1 MEERIGLADFYLR
14 NPEVRQYGFRDDF
27 SLVVSEY
34 DIWDTWTIP
43 PGTRATV
50 DYGDIPD
57 EYRPAGLP
65 QDPAMG
71 VPSPKS
77 MKTTPLLQ
85 RRARSTATGE
95 TQEPDMAL
103 KANELKRWRLTPIPG
118 RENEVDDERP
128 PKRQRSSSSPT
139 AGRDEGSSGINRE
152 ALLETFRRLRSIPSG
167 SMATDAATRAETAR
181 AGVSDLADRTGPD
194 WTHDSSYKGSRQPPL
209 AVRLKNAI
217 TFLADE
223 DVDRDPQWKPRFAEL
238 CDYLSW
244 LAHDD
249 EAYQLG
255 KASRSTRALFDEAVD
270 MAKAHVLFEKHH
282 YEPTYLD
289 SPFVVRPTGL
299 DGSGASNPIRST
311 RLDWT
316 GVVHDWPAPSPAPP
330 PRRNDLPTRLYP
342 RQPIFVN
349 PIANPDKKIHQRFIR
364 HTKRYW
370 EQNDESPTNLAHIE
384 GEAFFKYVALGAAET
399 IKFDEE
405 TGQTRLPD
413 GRLVVPGSEIDW
425 AHEQGARRAGLQNLL
440 RDFENKEH
448 RSLPNTRCQRVVLPT
463 PASKVVAIRAK
474 TAGPQWK
481 PVALKRSELP
491 PHPLETHLY
500 TFFYRKFFRH
510 LTKLREAAL
519 LETEQAYG
527 KAEDWVT
534 LPRNVA
540 VGGPFVLRSIDPKT
554 QANQDLLA
562 KCLTTVKVLEAE
574 VMRASRPLLDRM
586 MELIELGMDGGSV
599 HDVPEDVKL
608 AADEWELNG
617 PQWKEAPRRV
627 NDEDIKWL
635 RFLATESVND
645 GTWEGRFVPDE
656 PKEKYKLFQIFAR
669 RVKKLLD
676 DRNPESLFN
685 RHEVVT
691 VEQLLEA
698 TNAGYASSAV
708 EKCNFHPYDACAWL
722 NRMRL
727 SGHVRY
733 APSPPPLSNPA
744 NPPTPASNTTK
755 PTTASSSA
763 PSSNTTRSTA
773 SPSPPLPPP
782 TPAPPTPPPSSPGPP
797 SSAPPTPPAPP
808 PPPPPTPS
816 ATSSSPSPSAS
827 ATPSTSSASRPAPP
841 SPRPRPPT
849 SSPRTTTT
857 APSPAPRPP
866 SPACPPSPP
875 SSAASMSL
883 APTTRCR
890 RRRGATPR
898 RRRCCRR
905 RLRC

>member
-50 DYGDIPD
+50 DYGDIPN

-95 TQEPDMAL
+95 TQEPDVAL

-139 AGRDEGSSGINRE
+139 AGRDEGSSGINME

-255 KASRSTRALFDEAVD
+255 KTSRSTRALFDEAVD

-349 PIANPDKKIHQRFIR
+349 PIADPDKKIHQRFIR

-425 AHEQGARRAGLQNLL
+425 AREQGARRAGLQNLL

-481 PVALKRSELP
+481 PVALKRSKLP

-574 VMRASRPLLDRM
+574 VMRASRPLLDGM
-586 MELIELGMDGGSV
+586 MELIELGMDGGFV
-599 HDVPEDVKL
+599 HNVPEDVKL

-617 PQWKEAPRRV
+617 PQWKEAPRPV

-857 APSPAPRPP
+857 APSPAPRLP

-875 SSAASMSL
+875 SSAASTSL

>member
-14 NPEVRQYGFRDDF
+14 NPEVRQYGFRDDL

-95 TQEPDMAL
+95 TQEPDVAL
-103 KANELKRWRLTPIPG
+103 KASELKRWRLTPIPG

-349 PIANPDKKIHQRFIR
+349 PIADPDKKIHQRFIQ

-399 IKFDEE
+399 TKFDEE

-425 AHEQGARRAGLQNLL
+425 AREQGARRAGLQNLL

-481 PVALKRSELP
+481 PVALKRSKLP

-540 VGGPFVLRSIDPKT
+540 AAGPFVLRSIDPKT

-586 MELIELGMDGGSV
+586 MELIELGMDGGFV

-875 SSAASMSL
+875 SSAASTSL

>member
-1 MEERIGLADFYLR
+1 MEERIKLADHYLR

-27 SLVVSEY
+27 SLVISEY
-34 DIWDTWTIP
+34 DIWDMWAIP

-57 EYRPAGLP
+57 EYRPAGMP
-65 QDPAMG
+65 RDPAMG
-71 VPSPKS
+71 VASPES
-77 MKTTPLLQ
+77 RKTTPLLQ
-85 RRARSTATGE
+85 RRAPPTATGE
-95 TQEPDMAL
+95 TQEPDVAL
-103 KANELKRWRLTPIPG
+103 KANELKRWRLDPIPG

-128 PKRQRSSSSPT
+128 PKRQRASSSPT
-139 AGRDEGSSGINRE
+139 AGRDEGSSGINME

-181 AGVSDLADRTGPD
+181 AGPSDLEDRTGPD
-194 WTHDSSYKGSRQPPL
+194 WTHDSFYKGSRQPPL

-244 LAHDD
+244 LAYDD

-282 YEPTYLD
+282 YEPTYLG
-289 SPFVVRPTGL
+289 SPPFVVQPTGV
-299 DGSGASNPIRST
+299 DGSGAFNPTRST

-349 PIANPDKKIHQRFIR
+349 PIADLDKKIHQRFIR
-364 HTKRYW
+364 HTERYW
-370 EQNDESPTNLAHIE
+370 DQNDERPTNLAHIE
-384 GEAFFKYVALGAAET
+384 GEAFFKYVALGAIDT

-413 GRLVVPGSEIDW
+413 GRLVVAGSEIDW
-425 AHEQGARRAGLQNLL
+425 AREQGARRAGLQNLL

-481 PVALKRSELP
+481 PVALKRSQLP
-491 PHPLETHLY
+491 PKPLETHLY

-510 LTKLREAAL
+510 LTKLREEAL

-534 LPRNVA
+534 LPRNLA
-540 VGGPFVLRSIDPKT
+540 VGGPFVLRNIDPKT

-562 KCLTTVKVLEAE
+562 KCLTTVKVLEGE

-586 MELIELGMDGGSV
+586 MELMELGMDGGFV
-599 HDVPEDVKL
+599 HDVPEDVNL

-627 NDEDIKWL
+627 SDEDIKWL

-645 GTWEGRFVPDE
+645 GNWEGRFVPDE

-698 TNAGYASSAV
+698 ANAGYASSAV

-733 APSPPPLSNPA
+733 APTHPRPLSIPN
-744 NPPTPASNTTK
+744 
-755 PTTASSSA
+755 
-763 PSSNTTRSTA
+763 
-773 SPSPPLPPP
+773 
-782 TPAPPTPPPSSPGPP
+782 
-797 SSAPPTPPAPP
+797 
-808 PPPPPTPS
+808 
-816 ATSSSPSPSAS
+816 
-827 ATPSTSSASRPAPP
+827 
-841 SPRPRPPT
+841 
-849 SSPRTTTT
+849 
-857 APSPAPRPP
+857 
-866 SPACPPSPP
+866 
-875 SSAASMSL
+875 
-883 APTTRCR
+883 
-890 RRRGATPR
+890 
-898 RRRCCRR
+898 
-905 RLRC
+905 